1 MSFTLNSGFNAE
13 FIKLDIR
20 AILNNYLEGTLW
32 LMILRM
38 R

>member
-20 AILNNYLEGTLW
+20 AILKTNWKVRYG
-32 LMILRM
+32 
-38 R
+38 